1 MVRLVALDIDHNLTR
16 PDGRICEAA
25 ILALRAAQAQGMHL
39 ALVSARPPEGV
50 DAIANLIGGDTYRV
64 SYLGAVIRSPQR
76 VELWRRAMKPEPTL
90 AIAHFADQRGIGIA
104 LTIDDVEYHS
114 RGYAGKAWTAMLTI
128 ERAELMLT
136 SGKTPVLMAVEGYEW
151 ARELY
156 AFCRDTLGGTV
167 HATRHLLPDRTYTST
182 TVVDPQAEKGHG
194 VAGICEI
201 LAVSRDDVLAIGD
214 NESDG
219 SMFRA
224 AAVNASAAH
233 VAPYLDGDGVVWALQ
248 RFAGIRLS
256 TA

>member
-1 MVRLVALDIDHNLTR
+1 
-16 PDGRICEAA
+16 
-25 ILALRAAQAQGMHL
+25 
-39 ALVSARPPEGV
+39 
-50 DAIANLIGGDTYRV
+50 
-64 SYLGAVIRSPQR
+64 
-76 VELWRRAMKPEPTL
+76 
-90 AIAHFADQRGIGIA
+90 
-104 LTIDDVEYHS
+104 
-114 RGYAGKAWTAMLTI
+114 
-128 ERAELMLT
+128 
-136 SGKTPVLMAVEGYEW
+136 
-151 ARELY
+151 
-156 AFCRDTLGGTV
+156 
-167 HATRHLLPDRTYTST
+167 
-182 TVVDPQAEKGHG
+182 VDPQAEKGHG